1 MIGKMK
7 RKKNIE
13 LVYVEYR
20 WNPTAGLSSKFHWQ
34 INTTIIINFLLLY
47 QFAMNFFSQP
57 CYTL

>member
-1 MIGKMK
+1 MIGKIRRNKKKNPLYFEMIGKMK

-34 INTTIIINFLLLY
+34 INTINNHY
-47 QFAMNFFSQP
+47 
-57 CYTL
+57 